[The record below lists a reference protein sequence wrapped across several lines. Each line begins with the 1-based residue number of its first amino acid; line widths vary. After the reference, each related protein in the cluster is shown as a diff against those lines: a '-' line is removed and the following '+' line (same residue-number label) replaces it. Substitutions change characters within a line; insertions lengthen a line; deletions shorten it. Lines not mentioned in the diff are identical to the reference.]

1 MFNFERKFTKNNTI
15 TFERAQDELGVNE
28 KDVAHLPSE
37 QIRSPYN
44 DQEWI
49 KGFFQEIINC
59 PFCFAEFWF

>member
-49 KGFFQEIINC
+49 KGFFQE
-59 PFCFAEFWF
+59 